1 MHHDCGLRNADF
13 GISES
18 VLIIAMRFAL
28 CALRFSG
35 IMELSKQK
43 NYQQSF
49 DLACASIKRMNL
61 EERAKKAGADYQKG
75 EDGEKI
81 TIQFFSEPY
90 HIQFPQI
97 EFYSPSKKV
106 VSLVTRI
113 LLLHY
118 LIRADGNP
126 LAGKW
131 VAYKDIPG
139 GLLYSG
145 VFARRVT
152 EPLQRKFGKSA
163 QSFKETGIK
172 SGGEPVEV
180 GDASFILHAF
190 RYVPLQYVL
199 WEGDEEFPPSAQLLF
214 DASVDH
220 YLTLEDIV
228 VLGQVTTG
236 RLINRA
242 LL

>member
-1 MHHDCGLRNADF
+1 
-13 GISES
+13 
-18 VLIIAMRFAL
+18 MRSAAL
-28 CALRFSG
+28 KRV
-35 IMELSKQK
+35 MELSKQK

-49 DLACASIKRMNL
+49 DLACASIKKMNL
-61 EERAKKAGADYQKG
+61 EERARRAGADYQKG
-75 EDGEKI
+75 KQTEEI
-81 TIQFFSEPY
+81 TIYFFSEPY
-90 HIQFPQI
+90 HIRFPRI
-97 EFYSPSKKV
+97 EFFSPSKKV

-126 LAGKW
+126 LTGKW

-139 GLLYSG
+139 GLLYAG

-163 QSFKETGIK
+163 KTFREAGVK

-180 GDASFILHAF
+180 GDASFILRAF
-190 RYVPLQYVL
+190 SRVPLQYVL

-214 DASVDH
+214 DACVDH
-220 YLTLEDIV
+220 YLSLEDIV

-236 RLINRA
+236 RLINRSGGLA
-242 LL
+242 LETC

>member
-1 MHHDCGLRNADF
+1 
-13 GISES
+13 
-18 VLIIAMRFAL
+18 MRFAL
-28 CALRFSG
+28 CIFQDW
-35 IMELSKQK
+35 MELSKQK

-49 DLACASIKRMNL
+49 DLASASIKKMNL
-61 EERAKKAGADYQKG
+61 EERAKKAGTDYQKG
-75 EDGEKI
+75 EQRERI
-81 TIQFFSEPY
+81 TVYFFSEPY

-139 GLLYSG
+139 GLLYAG

-163 QSFKETGIK
+163 ESFRDAGIK
-172 SGGEPVEV
+172 SGGEPVDI
-180 GDASFILHAF
+180 GDASFVLHAF
-190 RYVPLQYVL
+190 PYVPLQYVL
-199 WEGDEEFPPSAQLLF
+199 WEGDEEFPPSVQLLF

-220 YLTLEDIV
+220 YLALEDIV

-236 RLINRA
+236 RLINRSGV
-242 LL
+242 